1 MKVIIIQR
9 LMEVPGASEVVDLVE
24 NRVKLI
30 GVQKNARVQ
39 MES

>member
-1 MKVIIIQR
+1 MKVILIQR
-9 LMEVPGASEVVDLVE
+9 LMEVPGASEVIDLVKS
-24 NRVKLI
+24 RVERI

>member
-1 MKVIIIQR
+1 LKVILIQR
-9 LMEVPGASEVVDLVE
+9 LMEVPGASEGIDLLESRVE
-24 NRVKLI
+24 RI